1 MKTIQLLLLPSYYFF
16 ELSFYYSL
24 HTGIYSLMKVIAK
37 IFQSH
42 FASFFWQI
50 LFTFERS
57 VMCGYSTWVN
67 QYSFYRVNSFNL
79 TNRLCKPWRFTKE
92 HAKFYVHLQIY
103 SIHYQHKKSFFTN
116 HPRKDAINS
125 FRKKTKHLFY
135 IIPSNGC
142 PSPLISDVFWFIMV
156 LDAWHWYSNDL
167 LISPH
172 TQGSHNSRL

>member
-1 MKTIQLLLLPSYYFF
+1 MATR
-16 ELSFYYSL
+16 
-24 HTGIYSLMKVIAK
+24 
-37 IFQSH
+37 
-42 FASFFWQI
+42 I
-50 LFTFERS
+50 LFTIETS

-67 QYSFYRVNSFNL
+67 QSSFYRVNSFTL

-135 IIPSNGC
+135 ISSNGC
-142 PSPLISDVFWFIMV
+142 PSHSISDVFRFIMV
-156 LDAWHWYSNDL
+156 LDARHWYSNDL
-167 LISPH
+167 LFSTPMALPTLLSTIYRFAARFFSIDRQLIPH
-172 TQGSHNSRL
+172 YTNNSSSSEIT